1 MATRNRNSEIR
12 AQEETNRQSM
22 LRFSKM
28 VFVAH
33 EGSAR
38 SNEGGVAAL
47 AADSFTV
54 KPCRAHRFS
63 LLRTLPLDYLSPR
76 EIKDSIDC
84 EMYFNLWESLKHLK
98 FSRAYIDFNKPEDV
112 IEFAEFFN
120 GHVFVNEKGTQFK
133 AIVEYAPSQRVPKQW
148 SKKDGREGT
157 LLKDP
162 EYIEFLEYLAK
173 PVENLPSAEIQLER
187 KEAERAGAPKD
198 VPIVTPLMDY
208 VRQKRAAKGG
218 ARRTMLN
225 GKSTR
230 RVGGMSSR
238 SSVSGSS
245 KRGSGKR
252 SPTTMFVLRES
263 SKDVGTK
270 DKSTY
275 LGAVS
280 STDALEGDIVFLY
293 DANGC
298 VLGRLG
304 STENGKKKI
313 LLLKGK
319 VKEISNVS
327 GGSAL
332 QQNAASPAKN
342 SNTTAPLKQ
351 NQQRDA
357 DGRIIRSILLNRD
370 TRQKQPLSGPQS
382 ELRILPSNQE
392 RDKRPPRPQNVQSIQ
407 TNGNPEDKV
416 VNNDLQAIRTE
427 KQERRTRNKDRPDRG
442 VWTPLRRSDGPHA
455 SDESLSSS
463 TPQISQVVDF
473 GEGGDTGKEI
483 SLNLYLIVCTFLTE
497 TITFLALTFS
507 WKQICPKVS
516 LILYSE
522 VSGFYNFSG
531 THGDVKH
538 DMLVTRGGSYKPGGR
553 RGSAYSIKDAD
564 GSSVEGKSLK
574 RGGSGY
580 GSLEVD
586 KFGSKNPVP
595 VHSSVVYAEA
605 GQGPGSRALRVSIL
619 DRLVRCTILV
629 ADTVIRA

>member
-1 MATRNRNSEIR
+1 MKGPLDRTKVVLRHLPPTLSHSNLVEHIDS
-12 AQEETNRQSM
+12 
-22 LRFSKM
+22 RFSGRYHWITFRPGK
-28 VFVAH
+28 
-33 EGSAR
+33 S
-38 SNEGGVAAL
+38 
-47 AADSFTV
+47 
-54 KPCRAHRFS
+54 
-63 LLRTLPLDYLSPR
+63 
-76 EIKDSIDC
+76 
-84 EMYFNLWESLKHLK
+84 SLKHLK

-157 LLKDP
+157 LLKDA

-173 PVENLPSAEIQLER
+173 PIENLPSAEIQLER

-225 GKSTR
+225 GRSTR

-252 SPTTMFVLRES
+252 NPTTMYVLRES
-263 SKDVGTK
+263 SKDAGTK

-280 STDALEGDIVFLY
+280 STDALEGEI
-293 DANGC
+293 G
-298 VLGRLG
+298 GLG

-319 VKEISNVS
+319 EKEISNVS
-327 GGSAL
+327 AGSAL
-332 QQNAASPAKN
+332 QQNAMSPAKN
-342 SNTTAPLKQ
+342 SQKSAPLKQ

-357 DGRIIRSILLNRD
+357 NGRIIRSILLNRD

-392 RDKRPPRPQNVQSIQ
+392 RDKRPPRPQSVQSIQ
-407 TNGNPEDKV
+407 KDSNGNPEDKV
-416 VNNDLQAIRTE
+416 VNNDLQAIHTE

-473 GEGGDTGKEI
+473 GEG
-483 SLNLYLIVCTFLTE
+483 
-497 TITFLALTFS
+497 
-507 WKQICPKVS
+507 
-516 LILYSE
+516 
-522 VSGFYNFSG
+522 
-531 THGDVKH
+531 THADLKH

-574 RGGSGY
+574 RGGSGN
-580 GSLEVD
+580 GSLERQVWVQ
-586 KFGSKNPVP
+586 KSSSGS
-595 VHSSVVYAEA
+595 
-605 GQGPGSRALRVSIL
+605 
-619 DRLVRCTILV
+619 
-629 ADTVIRA
+629 